1 MSHNLRHSIYD
12 KTHRDRV
19 WDYLREK
26 RERAVF
32 TTHGVRPMI
41 KISILNNWRVICKI
55 LGKNQTQLADEL
67 VEKNIP
73 KDKVTTHN
81 VASLIENFV
90 KDQFKPLIE
99 NFVKDQFKL

>member
-1 MSHNLRHSIYD
+1 MMSHNLRHSIYD

-41 KISILNNWRVICKI
+41 KISILKNWRVICKI

-67 VEKNIP
+67 VEKDIP
-73 KDKVTTHN
+73 KHKITTDS
-81 VASLIENFV
+81 VAVLIENFV
-90 KDQFKPLIE
+90 KKFFPR
-99 NFVKDQFKL
+99 